1 MKRRIEEVKKIVIKV
16 GSSSLCDKDGK
27 INKEKILM
35 LTWQIAK
42 LKKRRLYRCSSLF
55 RSHCSGYGRIRT
67 RQ

>member
-1 MKRRIEEVKKIVIKV
+1 MFYLLLKCFTPYNRLYNKGVFSMKRRIEEVKKIVIKV

-42 LKKRRLYRCSSLF
+42 
-55 RSHCSGYGRIRT
+55 
-67 RQ
+67 Q

>member
-27 INKEKILM
+27 SIKKNIDVNM
-35 LTWQIAK
+35 ADCQT
-42 LKKRRLYRCSSLF
+42 KKRRLYRCSSLF
-55 RSHCSGYGRIRT
+55 RSHCSWYGRIRT

>member
-35 LTWQIAK
+35 LHGRLPN
-42 LKKRRLYRCSSLF
+42 LKEKAISLF
-55 RSHCSGYGRIRT
+55 
-67 RQ
+67 